1 MSREKLLMQPDTFLE
16 KQIFY
21 LITLDKKE
29 EFSYRLNQ
37 GASDMADLTGVN
49 YIWDAPAE
57 RVVEEQIS
65 VINNAVKNGA
75 DLIML
80 QALDAVGLSGAIEE
94 AKASGVRIIYV
105 DSPAVEE
112 AIVTLATDNYNAG
125 QMAGQLMINELE
137 SEGIFTGSIG
147 IIEGLPETVTRT
159 NRKLG
164 FRNVLEQDGRYKL
177 LETQYA
183 QGNPTDIQNAV
194 EAVINENSDLVGL
207 FATYEVAT
215 TGMGYALMNSD
226 KPIIGIG
233 FDITDIIRDML
244 DNDILKATLAQNPYT
259 MGYLGMAEAIA
270 ALTGNQTGPNYIN
283 TGVSIVTKYM
293 RKIVL

>member
-1 MSREKLLMQPDTFLE
+1 MNREKLLMYPDEFLE

-21 LITLDKKE
+21 LITLDKRE
-29 EFSYRLNQ
+29 EFSYRLNE
-37 GASDMADLTGVN
+37 GASDMAALTGIN
-49 YIWDAPAE
+49 YVWDAPAE
-57 RVVEEQIS
+57 RVIEEQIS
-65 VINNAVKNGA
+65 VINNAVQKGA

-80 QALDAVGLSGAIEE
+80 QALDPVRISGAVEE
-94 AKASGVRIIYV
+94 AKARGVKIIYV

-125 QMAGQLMINELE
+125 QIAGELMINQLE
-137 SEGIFTGSIG
+137 SQGIFTGSIG
-147 IIEGLPETVTRT
+147 IIEGIPETVTRT

-177 LETQYA
+177 LDTRYA

-194 EAVINENSDLVGL
+194 TAIINENPDLVGL

-215 TGMGYALMNSD
+215 TGMGYALMDNNR
-226 KPIIGIG
+226 PIIGIG

-244 DNDILKATLAQNPYT
+244 NNDVLNATLAQNPYT

-270 ALTGNQTGPNYIN
+270 ALTGNETGPNYIN

-293 RKIVL
+293 RRIII